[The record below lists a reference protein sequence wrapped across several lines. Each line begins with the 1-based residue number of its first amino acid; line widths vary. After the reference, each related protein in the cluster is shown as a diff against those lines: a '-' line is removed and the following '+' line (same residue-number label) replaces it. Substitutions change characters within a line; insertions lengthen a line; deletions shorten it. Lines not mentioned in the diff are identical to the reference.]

1 MQEDFIFRRIN
12 IHTDLNQITDLIELC
27 FGQQLDPDGKRYL
40 QYLRNISNE
49 PEKLDSSVFFT
60 FQNTPLLDGYV
71 CEEKGKII
79 GNVTLSSY
87 TSENKKI
94 CFISN
99 VAVSPAARNMGIAT
113 RLMKIALDHSKNQK
127 YQSVWLQVRREN
139 SVANHIY
146 SGMGFTSR
154 ACRTTWIIEN
164 VDQHLKINS
173 SIEIT
178 ARRASDWNKQKNWL
192 LILYPAE
199 LHWQLEMKIQ
209 EFSPLIWQ
217 SISNLLNG
225 KQYVHFALHMDGRLL
240 GVISRQ
246 SASHFADYLWL
257 ATSSENE
264 ELIIRDGLKNI
275 LMQMKLTK
283 PLMINFPA
291 VRGEHAFRQ
300 AGFKELNTLIW
311 MENDLS

>member
-1 MQEDFIFRRIN
+1 MQENFIFRRIN

-113 RLMKIALDHSKNQK
+113 RLMKIAPRIKNTKAYGYKCAERIQLPIIFI
-127 YQSVWLQVRREN
+127 QAWDLPVGHVEPHGS
-139 SVANHIY
+139 
-146 SGMGFTSR
+146 SR
-154 ACRTTWIIEN
+154 
-164 VDQHLKINS
+164 
-173 SIEIT
+173 
-178 ARRASDWNKQKNWL
+178 
-192 LILYPAE
+192 
-199 LHWQLEMKIQ
+199 
-209 EFSPLIWQ
+209 
-217 SISNLLNG
+217 
-225 KQYVHFALHMDGRLL
+225 
-240 GVISRQ
+240 
-246 SASHFADYLWL
+246 
-257 ATSSENE
+257 
-264 ELIIRDGLKNI
+264 
-275 LMQMKLTK
+275 
-283 PLMINFPA
+283 
-291 VRGEHAFRQ
+291 
-300 AGFKELNTLIW
+300 TLI
-311 MENDLS
+311 NTSKPILLSRSLPGELRTGISKKIGY